1 MKDSSSVR
9 KLSGRRSVLLAVLL
23 WPALASAQPANT
35 VVSTL
40 RSTSTAATSV
50 KVGCASTGPCTGG
63 IVAGPVD
70 VVSVTSAGFI
80 GIASNVPASTANRLY
95 NNASTLM
102 WNGSPLS
109 IGGSTVSGTIGKLA
123 KFTGAAAVGD
133 SICSESGTTITCVN
147 TVSATTLTG
156 TLSTAVQPNVTTMAG
171 LTSASTL
178 ATVGTITSGTWQGT
192 IIDLARG
199 GAGVSLSGT
208 GGASQFLRQ
217 NTVGGTVTVV
227 RPAVADLSD
236 NTNVPLL
243 DGTLNYNT
251 FATGLRSDQVCGR
264 GAAAAA
270 CVTMSA
276 GSTLASVSGTL
287 ISDVATAGNGVT
299 NVGYSSVAFGGEV
312 SPAALT
318 ANTDNYVIGAG
329 FLARLAATGGSWNLT
344 GIVAPTSLTSR
355 VLWLVN
361 LTSNT
366 ITLKNDQ
373 TSTAANR
380 FFTPGAADY
389 VLTQQKAVLIRYSN
403 TDSRWIVLGGS

>member
-1 MKDSSSVR
+1 MSI
-9 KLSGRRSVLLAVLL
+9 SGGIVAILLYNLFGCADVF
-23 WPALASAQPANT
+23 AQPANT

-251 FATGLRSDQVCGR
+251 FTTGLRSDQVCGR
-264 GAAAAA
+264 GASALA
-270 CVTMSA
+270 CVSMGAS
-276 GSTLASVSGTL
+276 STLSSVGGTVITDLAGGTTVVGYASLSLGATVSPTALSGT
-287 ISDVATAGNGVT
+287 T
-299 NVGYSSVAFGGEV
+299 N
-312 SPAALT
+312 
-318 ANTDNYVIGAG
+318 NYAIGAG
-329 FLARLAATGGSWNLT
+329 YFARLATTGAPQDLT
-344 GIVAPTSLTSR
+344 GIAAPGVGSR
-355 VLWLVN
+355 TLWLTN
-361 LTSNT
+361 LSAST
-366 ITLKNDQ
+366 ITLKHSSGS
-373 TSTAANR
+373 STAGNR
-380 FFTPGAADY
+380 FLCPGAADY
-389 VLTQQKAVLIRYSN
+389 ALTQFKSVLLYYSL
-403 TDSRWIVLGGS
+403 TDTAWLVLGGG